1 MWNRRSHPNILP
13 LLGVSNKDLDFI
25 MVSEW
30 MENGNVKQYI
40 SANPEVNRLSLV
52 SEVDTQQFYIC
63 SFG

>member
-13 LLGVSNKDLDFI
+13 LLGVSNKGLDFI

-40 SANPEVNRLSLV
+40 SNNPGVNRPSLV
-52 SEVDTQQFYIC
+52 SEVDARQLCT
-63 SFG
+63 SLPG